1 MEKFLS
7 VFKEKYYFY
16 LVLILV
22 VFIPIYPKLPLI
34 GVGGTYVSIRAEDF
48 FIFLTGLLWFVFYYK
63 DLRKYL
69 KQPIYQAFI
78 LFWSIGLLSLIS
90 AFTITYFIQPHLGI
104 LHWLRRIEYMSL
116 FIIAATT
123 IKSVDQIKLILKV
136 FLAATVFIILYGFGQ
151 QWLNFPVISTTNREF
166 AKGLIL
172 FLTPEA
178 RVNSTFAGHYDLAA
192 YLTVVLVILSS
203 LFFFYKSLRSK
214 LIVGSIGLLSF
225 VLLGMTAARASFA
238 AVLAGIALSFWLNQ
252 KKMLIIVLFVLALS
266 TVAVIPDLRHR
277 LVATITVN
285 LLGGGGPKY
294 TLPEGVS
301 VDPSKRLTEEERV
314 KVLEQVVSTGGYS
327 TENIATVAS
336 DIAPGEPINSTELGV
351 YRSYG
356 IRLDVEWPR
365 ALRAFYK
372 NPFLGTGYSSLSIAT
387 DNDILRSLGE
397 VGLLGTLALFL
408 IFWILFKNFW
418 KFLRKSQG
426 FERFYIVGIIC
437 SVFGLLLTSLF
448 IDLFEASKIA
458 TLMWFFLGVTW
469 AMVRNYRDD

>member
-104 LHWLRRIEYMSL
+104 LHLLRRIEYMSL

-123 IKSVDQIKLILKV
+123 IKSVDQI
-136 FLAATVFIILYGFGQ
+136 
-151 QWLNFPVISTTNREF
+151 
-166 AKGLIL
+166 IL

-294 TLPEGVS
+294 SLPEGVS
-301 VDPSKRLTEEERV
+301 VDPSKRLTEGEGG
-314 KVLEQVVSTGGYS
+314 KVLG
-327 TENIATVAS
+327 
-336 DIAPGEPINSTELGV
+336 
-351 YRSYG
+351 
-356 IRLDVEWPR
+356 
-365 ALRAFYK
+365 K
-372 NPFLGTGYSSLSIAT
+372 
-387 DNDILRSLGE
+387 
-397 VGLLGTLALFL
+397 
-408 IFWILFKNFW
+408 
-418 KFLRKSQG
+418 
-426 FERFYIVGIIC
+426 
-437 SVFGLLLTSLF
+437 
-448 IDLFEASKIA
+448 
-458 TLMWFFLGVTW
+458 
-469 AMVRNYRDD
+469 

>member
-151 QWLNFPVISTTNREF
+151 QWLRFPVISTTNKEF
-166 AKGLIL
+166 SKGLIL
-172 FLTPEA
+172 FLSPEA
-178 RVNSTFAGHYDLAA
+178 RVNSTFAGHYDLAVF
-192 YLTVVLVILSS
+192 LTFLLTMLAGYFIYFKKFYTKILIAVLGFFSFIL
-203 LFFFYKSLRSK
+203 LA
-214 LIVGSIGLLSF
+214 
-225 VLLGMTAARASFA
+225 MTAARVSFFA
-238 AVLAGIALSFWLNQ
+238 ELAGITAVFWLSSQ
-252 KKMLIIVLFVLALS
+252 KKLILVLVFFAMLALVVS
-266 TVAVIPDLRHR
+266 PDLRHR
-277 LVATITVN
+277 TVATLTVN
-285 LLGGGGPKY
+285 LLGGGGAKY
-294 TLPEGVS
+294 EPPPQMPGNTNKFSIENAATGAATPSGVP
-301 VDPSKRLTEEERV
+301 VDV
-314 KVLEQVVSTGGYS
+314 
-327 TENIATVAS
+327 
-336 DIAPGEPINSTELGV
+336 APGEPLNTTELGV
-351 YRSYG
+351 YRSFE
-356 IRLDVEWPR
+356 IRFNEEWPR
-365 ALRAFYK
+365 AIRAFEK
-372 NPFLGTGYSSLSIAT
+372 NIFLGTGYASITIAT
-387 DNDILRSLGE
+387 DNDYLRSLGE
-397 VGLLGTLALFL
+397 VGLLGTLSLCL
-408 IFWILFKNFW
+408 IFFIIIKRMVRFIRKALKRLIYYLILGLF
-418 KFLRKSQG
+418 
-426 FERFYIVGIIC
+426 C
-437 SVFGLLLTSLF
+437 GLLTIFITQTF
-448 IDLFEASKIA
+448 IDVLESSKIA
-458 TLMWFFLGVTW
+458 QLLWLSLGVGFA
-469 AMVRNYRDD
+469 AMNLEERNG